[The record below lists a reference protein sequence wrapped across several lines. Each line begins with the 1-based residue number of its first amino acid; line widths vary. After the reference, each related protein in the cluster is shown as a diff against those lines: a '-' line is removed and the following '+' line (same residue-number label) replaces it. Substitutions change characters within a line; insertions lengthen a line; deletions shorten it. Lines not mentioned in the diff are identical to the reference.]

1 MKKFLFLFSFFLLA
15 ATSLWAG
22 EKTIT
27 ISRNEGEYEVSNGVY
42 TITKGGVQLVMT
54 GGMNNPNYLL
64 MMQQTTMTFLSNNYK
79 IKKIVFHCM
88 DNTENT
94 NLDCFFW
101 GPTTLSVQKNISHNE
116 TPGTYTAPYQG
127 NSYDGC
133 WVSSPT
139 YADGLPTSYELMFK
153 NQGKPVRFAS
163 IDVVIDKDQGD
174 IYDLVTSDDEIQE
187 NQTYVLVSQYA
198 SKALSTKFVE
208 GPDPDETDTYAS
220 TPISWPLGNDNKSK
234 VKTTDDVQLITLE
247 VAPYYESKK
256 WLLKVGNSYIRRR
269 SGKDNRSSASD
280 NLGWNLYKVD
290 NLPTGGSSD
299 IYWYYYRTSIT
310 VSNNTNH
317 NALIQFYH
325 PSGELNG
332 ITQTSSNFAIRH
344 YNGDGCF
351 RDIDYSSS
359 NSNAAYQRV
368 YLYKPAT
375 NYRVLTGCNPEE
387 NNPGYITLGDGV
399 LEINGIDYSQ
409 NGETVTF
416 FVGNQN
422 GYQIESINVYTAT
435 LDENGNVT
443 GKTLLYEGLTATST
457 TSTGANYSFTMPAS
471 HVYIEANFTLPTYY
485 GITTVCNPTDG
496 GAITMTGGV
505 AEYNNI
511 IEATAG
517 STVTFTVSANEGFLF
532 DNVVIT
538 DSNGDPVNYTYDETT
553 GTYTYVMPATPVTIT
568 ANFKTKKMI
577 TTACEP
583 NAGGY
588 FSTNNMTCNGEST
601 NFYNGAQYYEGDVMG
616 FKVSTNW
623 GYRIN
628 KVTVT
633 DADGNVTT
641 LTPTSIADDG
651 NNYSFAMPNS
661 DVTITAYFYESVPDL
676 YLLGTHNGN
685 TAWHSYGPKFDY
697 NADTQTYSI
706 EVYYKGVNTN
716 YSQGTSNDGD
726 KYGYFSFTKSVKG
739 DKDGDDWSIGPRYG
753 SSTKDNDD
761 VLGSYDNPTSNV
773 ATAGLSGGENCF
785 KVPAGV
791 YRIEVNKDITQT
803 TITRLDVDLTFSPA
817 GGNDEASAPI
827 TSYGTEVTMN
837 SPIQTMVHN
846 IADDYATDY
855 PQYIANG
862 FEEVDMSMEYSIAET
877 TDLNT
882 VKQSGTPTVNN
893 PTFTLLDYNIAD
905 GEPVVKVDGD
915 AWLGWIHADNTAFYK
930 VIYTPLKWIEE
941 NGTPG
946 TNYTVADELIIMH
959 KIDRVGQRL
968 LWAKDQSRSAQDPYN
983 NPTHKDATYKTAEQ
997 ADYLDAT
1004 LHVQA
1009 PGWGGWDQS
1018 NWVMLR
1024 FDENTDMTDYH
1035 VYQTIDAGTLK
1046 GTYVD
1051 AENFCINV
1059 ESMETGEDVGYVPN
1073 TFCPANFLDFNLN
1086 LNDTEGGAVSPSGRM
1101 FFFLNPKVQEVADV
1115 TLAVWDKTNSRFIM
1129 PSGNGANQAG
1139 IVGYFTVNCLY
1150 NKDGDVIENLVDKT
1164 MYSFRGVLNKYP
1176 GGSNLAKDAPTG
1188 PDATKVVMPFDLND
1202 QSVITAISDVMGSK
1216 AVSSVKYYNIM
1227 GVESNKPF
1235 DGVNIVVTR
1244 YSDGTTSTTKVL
1256 R

>member
-1 MKKFLFLFSFFLLA
+1 MKKLLTFLMLLA
-15 ATSLWAG
+15 LAIPAWAG

-139 YADGLPTSYELMFK
+139 YAEGLPTSYELMFK

-163 IDVVIDKDQGD
+163 IDVVIEKDQGD
-174 IYDLVTSDDEIQE
+174 IFDLVTSTDELKE
-187 NQTYVLVSQYA
+187 GQTYVLVSQYD
-198 SKALSTKFVE
+198 SRALSNGSLVN
-208 GPDPDETDTYAS
+208 GPIPSGGSNYRTQTYAS
-220 TPISWPLGNDNKSK
+220 TPITWPLGESNKTK
-234 VKTTDDVQLITLE
+234 VKTTDNVQFITLGKSDSNNRPW
-247 VAPYYESKK
+247 V
-256 WLLKVGNSYIRRR
+256 LKVGENYIRRQ
-269 SGKDNRSSASD
+269 SGKDHQSTADDGNR
-280 NLGWNLYKVD
+280 GW
-290 NLPTGGSSD
+290 D
-299 IYWYYYRTSIT
+299 IYNEDYSTNYPEYFRVSIAFG
-310 VSNNTNH
+310 TNY
-317 NALIQFYH
+317 NALIRYY
-325 PSGELNG
+325 LNSSE
-332 ITQTSSNFAIRH
+332 TSNDASTSTYTYAIRH
-344 YNGDGCF
+344 YNSGDYF
-351 RDIDYSSS
+351 RFINYEQST
-359 NSNAAYQRV
+359 NSYANSQRV
-368 YLYKPAT
+368 FLYKPSI

-399 LEINGIDYSQ
+399 LDISGVDYSQ
-409 NGETVTF
+409 YGETVTF
-416 FVGNQN
+416 FVGQQN
-422 GYQIESINVYTAT
+422 GYQIESVNVYSVT
-435 LDENGNVT
+435 LDDDGNIT
-443 GKTLLYEGLTATST
+443 SQTLLYSGLTPTST
-457 TSTGANYSFTMPAS
+457 TTTGSNFSFTMPES
-471 HVYIEANFTLPTYY
+471 HVYVEANFTLPTYY

-583 NAGGY
+583 DAGGY

-616 FKVSTNW
+616 FKVFTNW

-661 DVTITAYFYESVPDL
+661 DVTIIAYFYESVPDL

-739 DKDGDDWSIGPRYG
+739 DKNGDDWSIGPRYG

-827 TSYGTEVTMN
+827 TSYGTKVTMN

-915 AWLGWIHADNTAFYK
+915 AWLGWIHADNTAYYK

-941 NGTPG
+941 EGTEG
-946 TNYTVADELIIMH
+946 HKYTVADKLIIMH

-968 LWAKDQSRSAQDPYN
+968 LWAKDQSSSVTDPYN
-983 NPTHKDATYKTAEQ
+983 NPTNQYATYKTANQ
-997 ADYLDAT
+997 TDYLDET
-1004 LHVQA
+1004 YHVQA
-1009 PGWGGWDQS
+1009 EGWGGWDQS

-1024 FDENTDMTDYH
+1024 FSEDEDMSQYH
-1035 VYQTIDAGTLK
+1035 VYQTIQEGTLV

-1051 AENFCINV
+1051 DVNFCINV
-1059 ESMETGEDVGYVPN
+1059 ETMETGGDVGYVPN
-1073 TFCPANFLDFNLN
+1073 TFCTANFLDYNLN
-1086 LNDTEGGAVSPSGRM
+1086 LNNTEGAAVSPSGKK
-1101 FFFLNPKVQEVADV
+1101 FFFMNPKVQEVADV
-1115 TLAVWDKTNSRFIM
+1115 TLAVWDKTNSRFVM
-1129 PSGNGANQAG
+1129 PSGTGVNQAG
-1139 IVGYFTVNCLY
+1139 ITGFFTVNCLY
-1150 NKDGDVIENLVDKT
+1150 NKDGDVVNSLVNGN
-1164 MYSFRGVLNKYP
+1164 MYSFRGVLNMAP
-1176 GGSNLAKDAPTG
+1176 GGSNAAKDVPTV
-1188 PDATKVVMPFDLND
+1188 PDTTKMVMPFDLND
-1202 QSVITAISDVMGSK
+1202 QSVVTAISDVDAGK
-1216 AVSSVKYYNIM
+1216 TVSSVKFYNITGM
-1227 GVESNKPF
+1227 ESDKPF
-1235 DGVNIVVTR
+1235 SGVNIVVTR
-1244 YSDGTTSTTKVL
+1244 YTDGSFSTTKVL